1 MKYFF
6 FAVMEKKLFRQ
17 KNQRIGSLLYQLR
30 NEKGIK
36 QIDLQNEGFIN
47 QSRLSKIENGEVI
60 ISAVQLM
67 EFAERYGVSIT
78 YFYEKLNDN

>member
-17 KNQRIGSLLYQLR
+17 KNQIIGSLLYQLR